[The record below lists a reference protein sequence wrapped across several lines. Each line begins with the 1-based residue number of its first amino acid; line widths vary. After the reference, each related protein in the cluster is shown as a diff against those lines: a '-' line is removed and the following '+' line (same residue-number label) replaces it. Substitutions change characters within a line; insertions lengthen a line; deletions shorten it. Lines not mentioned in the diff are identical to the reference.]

1 MPASLTITSGE
12 YSSQGIKPQ
21 NEDNCGVQIPA
32 EPLLTTKGIAAAVAD
47 GMSGSDAGKEA
58 SEACVS
64 GFLRDYYSTPESWT
78 AKTSAQKVLGSL
90 NTWLHSNGQRD
101 YGSHKGMVSTFS
113 AIVFKSNTGYIF
125 HVGDTR
131 IYRLRGNELKCLTK
145 DHRIEINEEKNYLT
159 RAMGIDVHIDI
170 DHKPVAVETGDI
182 YLLSTDGVHEF
193 ISDADIQTI
202 MQKDASLD
210 ARAKEIVD
218 GALDNA
224 SNDNLTCLLVQIESL
239 PSENEEEF
247 YKKLTELP
255 FPPPLEP
262 GMILDGYKIIRHL
275 FSNKR
280 TELYLAHD
288 RELDT
293 HVVIKAPSINYSDD
307 PEYIN
312 GFLLEEWAG
321 RRINNNHVLNVLE
334 MPRKRTALYYITEYL
349 QGTTLRQW
357 MNDNPRPT
365 LSTTRNFI
373 RQIAQGLRAF
383 HRLEMIHQDLKP
395 ENIIVD
401 KHGTLK
407 IIDFGSTKIPGIEE
421 IHIPIETHLLQGTE
435 DYTAPEYHMGERA
448 TNRADIFSLGVI
460 AYELLT
466 GHLPYGK
473 AISRKN
479 LRKVSYTPVKYYFPE
494 IPYWVDK
501 AIQKSIS
508 INPDQRYSILS
519 EFVHAMNNPDSNV
532 ISQEH
537 VPLIRSNPVKVWQVA
552 AFLLLVTN
560 LITLYFLF
568 TNS

>member
-1 MPASLTITSGE
+1 MPASLSISSGE
-12 YSSQGIKPQ
+12 YSTAGIKPH
-21 NEDNCGVQIPA
+21 NEDKCGVQVPV
-32 EPLLTTKGIAAAVAD
+32 EPMLTTKGISAAIAD

-78 AKTSAQKVLGSL
+78 AKTSGQKVLGSL
-90 NTWLHSNGQRD
+90 NSWLHSLGQRE

-113 AIVFKSNTGYIF
+113 TIIFKSNTGYIF

-131 IYRLRGNELKCLTK
+131 IYRLRNNELTCLTK
-145 DHRIEINEEKNYLT
+145 DHRIEISEEKSYLT
-159 RAMGIDVHIDI
+159 RAMGIDLHVDI
-170 DHKPVAVETGDI
+170 DYKSVAVEAGDI
-182 YLLSTDGVHEF
+182 YMLSTDGVHEF
-193 ISDADIQTI
+193 ITDGKIQAFLAED
-202 MQKDASLD
+202 KPLNE
-210 ARAKEIVD
+210 RAKNIVD
-218 GALDNA
+218 MAIANN
-224 SNDNLTCLLVQIESL
+224 SNDNLTVLLVKIESL
-239 PSENEEEF
+239 PSENEDEF
-247 YKKLTELP
+247 YKKLTALP

-293 HVVIKAPSINYSDD
+293 HVVIKAPSVNYSDD
-307 PEYIN
+307 PQYIN
-312 GFLLEEWAG
+312 SFLLEEWAG
-321 RRINNNHVLNVLE
+321 RRINNNHVLNVLD

-357 MNDNPRPT
+357 MDDNPRPS

-383 HRLEMIHQDLKP
+383 HRLEMIHQDIKP

-421 IHIPIETHLLQGTE
+421 IQTPIGAPVLQGTE
-435 DYTAPEYHMGERA
+435 NYTAPEYHMGERA
-448 TNRADIFSLGVI
+448 TNRTDIYSLGVI

-473 AISRKN
+473 ALTKKN
-479 LRKVSYTPVKYYFPE
+479 LRKVSYIPVKYYTPE

-501 AIQKSIS
+501 AIQKSVS
-508 INPDQRYSILS
+508 VNPEQRFNILS
-519 EFVHAMNNPDSNV
+519 EFEYAINNPDSKL

-537 VPLIRSNPVKVWQVA
+537 IPLLKSNPVKVWQIISA
-552 AFLLLVTN
+552 ILLVTN
-560 LITLYFLF
+560 IVSLYLYF
-568 TNS
+568 TH

>member
-1 MPASLTITSGE
+1 MSASLSITSGE
-12 YSSQGIKPQ
+12 YSTAGIKPQ
-21 NEDNCGVQIPA
+21 NEDKCGVHVPV
-32 EPLLTTKGIAAAVAD
+32 EPMLTTKGISAAIAD

-90 NTWLHSNGQRD
+90 NTWLHSQGQRE
-101 YGSHKGMVSTFS
+101 YGSHKGMVTTFS
-113 AIVFKSNTGYIF
+113 TIVFKSNTGYIF

-131 IYRLRGNELKCLTK
+131 IYRLRNNELKCLTK
-145 DHRIEINEEKNYLT
+145 DHRIEISEEKSYLT
-159 RAMGIDVHIDI
+159 RAMGIDVHVDI
-170 DHKPVAVETGDI
+170 DYKSVPVETGDI
-182 YLLSTDGVHEF
+182 YMLSTDGVHEF
-193 ISDADIQTI
+193 ITDGNIQTFLAE
-202 MQKDASLD
+202 DNPLNE
-210 ARAKEIVD
+210 RAKNIVD
-218 GALDNA
+218 MAIANE
-224 SNDNLTCLLVQIESL
+224 SNDNLTVLIVKIESL
-239 PSENEEEF
+239 PSENEDEF
-247 YKKLTELP
+247 YKKLTALP
-255 FPPPLEP
+255 FPPPLES
-262 GMILDGYKIIRHL
+262 GMTLDGYKIIRHL

-293 HVVIKAPSINYSDD
+293 HVVIKAPSVNYSDD
-307 PEYIN
+307 PQYIN
-312 GFLLEEWAG
+312 SFLLEEWAG
-321 RRINNNHVLNVLE
+321 RRISNNHVLNVLD

-357 MNDNPRPT
+357 MDDNPRPT

-383 HRLEMIHQDLKP
+383 HRLEMIHQDIKP

-421 IHIPIETHLLQGTE
+421 IHIPIEAHSLQGTE

-448 TNRADIFSLGVI
+448 TNRADIYSLGVV

-473 AISRKN
+473 ALTQKN
-479 LRKVSYTPVKYYFPE
+479 LRKVSYIPVKHYIPE
-494 IPYWVDK
+494 MPYWVDK
-501 AIQKSIS
+501 AIQKSVS
-508 INPDQRYSILS
+508 INPEQRFGILS
-519 EFVHAMNNPDSNV
+519 EFEYAINNPDSKL

-537 VPLIRSNPVKVWQVA
+537 VPLLKSNPVKVWQIISA
-552 AFLLLVTN
+552 IL
-560 LITLYFLF
+560 LITNILSLYLYF
-568 TNS
+568 TH

>member
-1 MPASLTITSGE
+1 MLSA
-12 YSSQGIKPQ
+12 
-21 NEDNCGVQIPA
+21 CW
-32 EPLLTTKGIAAAVAD
+32 LTTLARVA
-47 GMSGSDAGKEA
+47 
-58 SEACVS
+58 
-64 GFLRDYYSTPESWT
+64 ST
-78 AKTSAQKVLGSL
+78 
-90 NTWLHSNGQRD
+90 HCNGQRD
-101 YGSHKGMVSTFS
+101 YASHKGTVSTFS
-113 AIVFKSNTGYIF
+113 SIVLKSNTGYIF
-125 HVGDTR
+125 HIGDTR
-131 IYRLRGNELKCLTK
+131 IYRLRDNELECLTK

-159 RAMGIDVHIDI
+159 RAMGIDIHIDI
-170 DHKPVAVETGDI
+170 DHKSVSLETGDI

-193 ISDADIQTI
+193 ISDTDIQNI
-202 MQKDASLD
+202 LQKDTSLD
-210 ARAKEIVD
+210 ERAKEIVD
-218 GALDNA
+218 FALNSK

-239 PSENEEEF
+239 PTENEEEF

-312 GFLLEEWAG
+312 SFLLEEWAG

-357 MNDNPRPT
+357 MNDNPHPT

-421 IHIPIETHLLQGTE
+421 IHIPIEMHLLQGTE

-473 AISRKN
+473 ALNHKN

-494 IPYWVDK
+494 IPCWVDK
-501 AIQKSIS
+501 AIQKSVS
-508 INPDQRYSILS
+508 INPDQRYSIHS
-519 EFVHAMNNPDSNV
+519 EFVHAMNNPDSKV

-537 VPLIRSNPVKVWQVA
+537 VPLIRSNPVKVWQVVA
-552 AFLLLVTN
+552 LLLLVTN

-568 TNS
+568 TQS

>member
-1 MPASLTITSGE
+1 MPASLSVTSGE
-12 YSSQGIKPQ
+12 YSTAGVKPQ

-32 EPLLTTKGIAAAVAD
+32 EPLLTTKGITVAIAD

-78 AKTSAQKVLGSL
+78 AKTSGQKVLGSL
-90 NTWLHSNGQRD
+90 NSWLHSQGQRQ
-101 YGSHKGMVSTFS
+101 YGSHKGMVTTFS
-113 AIVFKSNTGYIF
+113 TIIFKSNTGYIF

-131 IYRLRGNELKCLTK
+131 IYRLRNNELKCLTN
-145 DHRIEINEEKNYLT
+145 DHRLEISEEKSYLT

-170 DHKPVAVETGDI
+170 DYKSVAVESGDL
-182 YLLSTDGVHEF
+182 YMLSTDGVHEF
-193 ISDADIQTI
+193 INDDNIQKI
-202 MQKDASLD
+202 LIDDSSLEE
-210 ARAKEIVD
+210 RATSIVD
-218 GALDNA
+218 MASKNK
-224 SNDNLTCLLVQIESL
+224 SNDNLTCLLVEIESL
-239 PSENEEEF
+239 PSENEDEF
-247 YKKLTELP
+247 YKKLTALP

-262 GMILDGYKIIRHL
+262 GMILDDYKIIRHL

-293 HVVIKAPSINYSDD
+293 HVVIKAPSVNYSDD
-307 PEYIN
+307 AQYIN
-312 GFLLEEWAG
+312 SFLLEEWAG
-321 RRINNNHVLNVLE
+321 RRINNNHVLRVLD

-357 MNDNPRPT
+357 MSDNPRPS

-383 HRLEMIHQDLKP
+383 HRQEMIHQDLKP

-421 IHIPIETHLLQGTE
+421 IHIPIETHTLQGTE

-448 TNRADIFSLGVI
+448 TNRADIYSLGVI

-466 GHLPYGK
+466 GRIPYGK
-473 AISRKN
+473 ALNAKN
-479 LRKVSYTPVKYYFPE
+479 LRKLNYVSVKQFVPE

-501 AIQKSIS
+501 AIQKSVN
-508 INPDQRYSILS
+508 INPEQRFEILS
-519 EFVHAMNNPDSNV
+519 EFVYAINSPDKNLSSN
-532 ISQEH
+532 EH
-537 VPLIRSNPVKVWQVA
+537 IPLIKSNPVRVWKTITVV
-552 AFLLLVTN
+552 LLITN
-560 LITLYFLF
+560 LISLYLF
-568 TNS
+568 FR

>member
-1 MPASLTITSGE
+1 MPASLSITSGG
-12 YSSQGIKPQ
+12 YSTAGIKPQ
-21 NEDNCGVQIPA
+21 NEDNCGVHAPA
-32 EPLLTTKGIAAAVAD
+32 EPLLTTKGIAVAIAD

-78 AKTSAQKVLGSL
+78 AKTSGQKVLGSL
-90 NTWLHSNGQRD
+90 NTWLHSQGQRE

-113 AIVFKSNTGYIF
+113 TIIFKSNTGYIF

-131 IYRLRGNELKCLTK
+131 IYRLRDNELKCLTN
-145 DHRIEINEEKNYLT
+145 DHRLEISEEKSYLT
-159 RAMGIDVHIDI
+159 RAMGIDVHIDV
-170 DHKPVAVETGDI
+170 DYKSVAVESGDI
-182 YLLSTDGVHEF
+182 YMLSTDGVHEF
-193 ISDADIQTI
+193 ITDGNIQSFLTEDKPL
-202 MQKDASLD
+202 QE
-210 ARAKEIVD
+210 RAKNIVD
-218 GALDNA
+218 MAMANE
-224 SNDNLTCLLVQIESL
+224 SNDNLTVQLVKIESL
-239 PSENEEEF
+239 PSENEDEF
-247 YKKLTELP
+247 YKKLTALP

-262 GMILDGYKIIRHL
+262 GMTLDGYKIIRHL

-293 HVVIKAPSINYSDD
+293 HVVIKAPSVNYSDD
-307 PEYIN
+307 PQYIN
-312 GFLLEEWAG
+312 SFLLEEWAG
-321 RRINNNHVLNVLE
+321 RRITNNHVLNVLD

-357 MNDNPRPT
+357 MGDNPRPT
-365 LSTTRNFI
+365 LSTTRNYI

-395 ENIIVD
+395 ENIIID

-421 IHIPIETHLLQGTE
+421 IYIPIETHVLQGTE

-473 AISRKN
+473 SLDKKN
-479 LRKVSYTPVKYYFPE
+479 LRKVSYIPVKYYIPE
-494 IPYWVDK
+494 TPYWVDK
-501 AIQKSIS
+501 AIQKSVN
-508 INPDQRYSILS
+508 INPEQRFSILS
-519 EFVHAMNNPDSNV
+519 EFEYAINNPDSKL
-532 ISQEH
+532 ITQEH
-537 VPLIRSNPVKVWQVA
+537 IPLLKSNPVKVWQIISVI
-552 AFLLLVTN
+552 LLATN
-560 LITLYFLF
+560 IISLYLYF
-568 TNS
+568 TH

>member
-1 MPASLTITSGE
+1 MPALLSISSGE
-12 YSSQGIKPQ
+12 FSTAGIKPH
-21 NEDNCGVQIPA
+21 NEDKCGVQVPV
-32 EPLLTTKGIAAAVAD
+32 EPMLTTKGISAAIAD

-78 AKTSAQKVLGSL
+78 AKTSGQKVLGSL
-90 NTWLHSNGQRD
+90 NSWLHSLGQRE

-113 AIVFKSNTGYIF
+113 TIVFKSNTGYIF

-131 IYRLRGNELKCLTK
+131 IYRLRNNELTCLTK
-145 DHRIEINEEKNYLT
+145 DHRIEISDEKSYLT
-159 RAMGIDVHIDI
+159 RAMGIDLHVDI
-170 DHKPVAVETGDI
+170 DYKSVAVEVGDI
-182 YLLSTDGVHEF
+182 YMLSTDGVHEF
-193 ISDADIQTI
+193 ITDENIQTFLEED
-202 MQKDASLD
+202 KPLNE
-210 ARAKEIVD
+210 RAKNIID
-218 GALDNA
+218 TAIANN
-224 SNDNLTCLLVQIESL
+224 SNDNLTVLLVKIESL
-239 PSENEEEF
+239 PSENEDEF
-247 YKKLTELP
+247 YKKLTALP

-293 HVVIKAPSINYSDD
+293 HVVIKAPSVNYSDD
-307 PEYIN
+307 PQYIN
-312 GFLLEEWAG
+312 SFLLEEWAG
-321 RRINNNHVLNVLE
+321 RRINNNHVLNVLD

-357 MNDNPRPT
+357 MDDNPRPS

-383 HRLEMIHQDLKP
+383 HRLEMIHQDIKP

-421 IHIPIETHLLQGTE
+421 IQTPIGAPVLQGTE

-448 TNRADIFSLGVI
+448 TNRTDIYSLGVI

-473 AISRKN
+473 ALTKKN
-479 LRKVSYTPVKYYFPE
+479 LRKVSYIPVKYYTPE

-501 AIQKSIS
+501 AIQKSVS
-508 INPDQRYSILS
+508 INPEQRFNILS
-519 EFVHAMNNPDSNV
+519 EFEYAINNPDSKL

-537 VPLIRSNPVKVWQVA
+537 IPLLKSNPVKVWQIISA
-552 AFLLLVTN
+552 ILIVTN
-560 LITLYFLF
+560 IVSLYLYF
-568 TNS
+568 TH